1 MLRQDTTLLHLY
13 ESFTRPLRAITRPLL
28 ANTILMKALYRREGR
43 EPYGIGKISNLDT
56 IRFNQVKWMQKSL
69 VVKRIG
75 GGILPNERIDA

>member
-1 MLRQDTTLLHLY
+1 
-13 ESFTRPLRAITRPLL
+13 
-28 ANTILMKALYRREGR
+28 MKALYRREGR